1 MKAGPGAGAGLFL
14 CPETR
19 VIRPKSGRLS
29 YFCAPRHVRAP
40 RSLSL
45 SSDHSPAPERTAL
58 SRYRKIPVVELEV
71 GMYVS
76 ELDRPWLETPFLF
89 QGFYVSND
97 AELAADGIDPA
108 EYYLN

>member
-1 MKAGPGAGAGLFL
+1 
-14 CPETR
+14 
-19 VIRPKSGRLS
+19 
-29 YFCAPRHVRAP
+29 
-40 RSLSL
+40 
-45 SSDHSPAPERTAL
+45 L